1 MKRRR
6 VEIGSTPTKKDLVD
20 QIETEGEQY
29 FEKGNS
35 DNRWDAFFSLTAIG
49 GSLAATILSA
59 ISVRTEFRWLAAAV
73 AAVPAACASVQKVV
87 DFKGRANWNY
97 RSAAGVRALALEL
110 TYQDNADL
118 NAFARRRGAFE
129 IAMEREWANIGS
141 STLDRET
148 IKSIKALQGDIP
160 ARTRDDY

>member
-1 MKRRR
+1 M
-6 VEIGSTPTKKDLVD
+6 
-20 QIETEGEQY
+20 
-29 FEKGNS
+29 
-35 DNRWDAFFSLTAIG
+35 
-49 GSLAATILSA
+49 
-59 ISVRTEFRWLAAAV
+59 
-73 AAVPAACASVQKVV
+73 
-87 DFKGRANWNY
+87 
-97 RSAAGVRALALEL
+97 RALALEL